1 MTDAKLVPNRQE
13 LGSRVHLEILGRVE
27 PGDVFYLVTNPEQVW
42 YRDEDALDYSDPSEF
57 CGLANETWYTM
68 DRVGDGRPEQ
78 LTVVLHNT
86 RNPLPR
92 RGDVLV

>member
-27 PGDVFYLVTNPEQVW
+27 PGDVFYLV
-42 YRDEDALDYSDPSEF
+42 SDPGTVWFRDAPEGGHDGYTF
-57 CGLANETWYTM
+57 TALAQDDAWRTQAE
-68 DRVGDGRPEQ
+68 VGDGRPEQ

-92 RGDVLV
+92 QGDVLV